1 MPFAEDF
8 LHYIWKYRLFR
19 QQILTT
25 TAGLQVEIINTGI
38 HNHNAGPD
46 FENSRI
52 RIGDTIWAG
61 NTEIHLRSSDWE
73 RHKHHSDRAYNNVIL
88 HVVYICDTEVFRE
101 NGSSVQQLCIENLI
115 PETVIENYE
124 QLMAGLNW
132 IPCEKQIHLIDPFH
146 IKSWLSRVLIERLQ
160 HKSESLK
167 DILKEY
173 KGSWNEGF
181 YVMLARN
188 FGFKTNALPFEMLA
202 RSLPQQTLSKHKNN
216 ALQIEAL
223 VFGQA
228 GFLEQKFT
236 DHYPLQLKREYVF
249 LKKKYSLQPVDHFTW
264 KYMRLRPTNFPGVR
278 LAQFAALIFK
288 SNHLFSRI
296 LELKSAA
303 DISNM
308 FADLPMNSYWNTHY
322 RFDIISEESV
332 KQIGNQSIN
341 NILINTVAVSLF
353 AFGRHTAQQ
362 IFVDRAIELLENIP
376 AESNNVIN
384 RFNQIGFKP
393 ENADHTQ
400 ALIQLKQ
407 AYCDP
412 KKCLHCGIGIKL
424 LKQ

>member
-101 NGSSVQQLCIENLI
+101 NGSSVQQLCIKNLI